1 MKSVYT
7 KIVLWS
13 FSSLLISLVAY
24 VLVTQWITVRSR
36 REIGLVPRFPAFILD
51 ETRRAYEAGGAR
63 DAAQFLARVNTALG
77 VRHFVVDS
85 QGRDITTGEDRS
97 DLVRRGG
104 TREGHG
110 PSPEGIGVLTS
121 TDGKYRLIVAG
132 PPPFAFWRYVPYYG
146 LILLAVAILC
156 WPLAV
161 NIGGPLR
168 VLAGAVD
175 RFGQGDLATR
185 LRFSRRDEIGN
196 LATSFDRMA
205 DRIETLLV
213 AERRLLQD
221 VSHELRSPLARLS
234 FATELARTAP
244 DRGAAIDRIK
254 KEISRLSEVVATLIE
269 VTRNEGDPSTV
280 RPGTFALDELVRQV
294 VEDCRLENGG
304 DDHRIRLLRA
314 DSLSIS
320 GNREVMRRAIEN
332 VVRNAIY
339 YSPPGSGVE
348 VSLDSR
354 SAGAHILVRD
364 YGPGVP
370 DNLLTEIF
378 KPFFRV
384 DDSRNGSTGGLGLGL
399 TIASRAVHLHNGSIR
414 AENADPGL
422 MVEIDLPGT
431 LLATQPAG

>member
-24 VLVTQWITVRSR
+24 FLVTQWVTVRSR

-51 ETRRAYEAGGAR
+51 ETRRSYEAGGAG
-63 DAAQFLARVNTALG
+63 DAAQFLARVNTAIG
-77 VRHFVVDS
+77 ARHYVVDS
-85 QGRDITTGEDRS
+85 QGRDIVTGEDRS
-97 DLVRRGG
+97 DLLRQAGRLEEH
-104 TREGHG
+104 R
-110 PSPEGIGVLTS
+110 PSSAGIGVLATA
-121 TDGKYRLIVAG
+121 DGKYRLIIAG
-132 PPPFAFWRYVPYYG
+132 PPPFALWRYFPYYG
-146 LILLAVAILC
+146 LILLAIAILC

-161 NIGGPLR
+161 NIGAPLR
-168 VLAGAVD
+168 LLAEAVD
-175 RFGQGDLATR
+175 RFGQGDLSTR
-185 LRFSRRDEIGN
+185 LRFQRRDEIGN

-244 DRGAAIDRIK
+244 DRDAAMDRIK

-294 VEDCRLENGG
+294 VEDCRLESGG
-304 DDHRIRLLRA
+304 DDSRIRLLKA
-314 DSLSIS
+314 DSLNIS

-339 YSPPGSGVE
+339 YSPPESGVE

-354 SAGAHILVRD
+354 SEGARIFVRD

-370 DNLLTEIF
+370 DHLLDEIF

-384 DDSRNGSTGGLGLGL
+384 DDSRTGSTGGLGLGL

-414 AENADPGL
+414 AGNAEPGL
-422 MVEIDLPGT
+422 MVEIDLPDA
-431 LLATQPAG
+431 LAENQPAG

>member
-1 MKSVYT
+1 MCSAV
-7 KIVLWS
+7 S
-13 FSSLLISLVAY
+13 ISPGCVNG
-24 VLVTQWITVRSR
+24 S
-36 REIGLVPRFPAFILD
+36 
-51 ETRRAYEAGGAR
+51 AGR
-63 DAAQFLARVNTALG
+63 YSPTA
-77 VRHFVVDS
+77 
-85 QGRDITTGEDRS
+85 TA
-97 DLVRRGG
+97 
-104 TREGHG
+104 
-110 PSPEGIGVLTS
+110 
-121 TDGKYRLIVAG
+121 DGKYRLIIAG
-132 PPPFAFWRYVPYYG
+132 PPPFALWRYFPYYG
-146 LILLAVAILC
+146 LILLAIGILC

-161 NIGGPLR
+161 NIGAPLR
-168 VLAGAVD
+168 LLAEAVD
-175 RFGQGDLATR
+175 RFGQGDLSTR
-185 LRFSRRDEIGN
+185 LRFQRRDEIGN

-244 DRGAAIDRIK
+244 DRGAAMDRIK

-294 VEDCRLENGG
+294 VEDCRLESGG
-304 DDHRIRLLRA
+304 DDSRIRLLKA
-314 DSLSIS
+314 DSLNIS

-370 DNLLTEIF
+370 DHLLDEIF

-384 DDSRNGSTGGLGLGL
+384 DDSRTGSTGGLGLGL

-414 AENADPGL
+414 AGNADPGL
-422 MVEIDLPGT
+422 VVEIDLPGA
-431 LLATQPAG
+431 LMETQPVG